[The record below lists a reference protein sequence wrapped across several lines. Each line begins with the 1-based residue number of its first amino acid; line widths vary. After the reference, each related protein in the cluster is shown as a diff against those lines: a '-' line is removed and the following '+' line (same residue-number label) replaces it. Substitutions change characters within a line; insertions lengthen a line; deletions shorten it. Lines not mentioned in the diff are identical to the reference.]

1 MANVDKTV
9 TMVSAKLSKMQR
21 KQKSNLF
28 SFIISVKSKS
38 IIVADGFLFPNSGI
52 EVVSA
57 NMTIRNKQL
66 PNLPQ
71 SGATFFHKNTL
82 TSCIIGAK
90 TCYQLQ
96 NGQWK
101 LLNTLNK
108 IRDLDL
114 AVSTDH
120 ATYIFGGTFGDFN
133 SKTYEYLPK
142 NSDTWILG
150 KHEIPIEFDEK
161 GCLVALSNEEILL
174 IRYDQIL
181 KFDTSSE
188 TFTKVDT
195 KLLTQAR
202 ARFACSIIPGTRK
215 IIVTGGEDDEG
226 HPNDSTKILHVQDDG
241 EIIPSNA
248 TSMNVKRNGHG
259 IGLFTIQG
267 EERIAV
273 FGGFDFDALDSI
285 ETFNYKSGKW
295 ELSEFKLSKRNNY
308 FGSVSLPNDFILSML
323 PSSCGQRNSLGSNDN
338 LKIASAE
345 FGEFPHMCTIMKKNS
360 GTGSLTYLGGASLI
374 TRNVVLTAAKVL
386 EYG

>member
-1 MANVDKTV
+1 MLSLVKCRENTKTN
-9 TMVSAKLSKMQR
+9 S
-21 KQKSNLF
+21 F

-38 IIVADGFLFPNSGI
+38 IVVAGGIAYSGV
-52 EVVSA
+52 EVVST
-57 NMTIRNKQL
+57 NKTIRNMKL
-66 PNLPQ
+66 PNLPLKF
-71 SGATFFHKNTL
+71 GTMAFFHNNTL
-82 TSCIIGAK
+82 ANCDPGAK

-96 NGQWK
+96 NDQWK
-101 LLNTLNK
+101 PLNTLNK
-108 IRDLDL
+108 ERDIGI

-120 ATYIFGGTFGDFN
+120 ASYIFGGAAS

-150 KHEIPIEFDEK
+150 KNEIPIQFDHS
-161 GCLVALSNEEILL
+161 GCSVALSNEEIFL
-174 IRYDQIL
+174 ITNEQIL

-188 TFTKVDT
+188 TFTIVKVWQEVDS
-195 KLLTQAR
+195 KWKPANWKYY
-202 ARFACSIIPGTRK
+202 ACSIIPGTQK
-215 IIVTGGEDDEG
+215 IIVTGGEDEEG
-226 HPNDSTKILHVQDDG
+226 NPNDSTKILHVQDDG

>member
-174 IRYDQIL
+174 IRSDQIL

-188 TFTKVDT
+188 TFTNVDT
-195 KLLTQAR
+195 KLKQAR
-202 ARFACSIIPGTRK
+202 RNFACSFIPGTHK
-215 IIVTGGEDDEG
+215 IIIAGGQDEEFDII
-226 HPNDSTKILHVQDDG
+226 DSTEILHVQDDG
-241 EIIPSNA
+241 KIIATKANPMNLKRSN
-248 TSMNVKRNGHG
+248 HG
-259 IGLFTIQG
+259 IGLLTIQG
-267 EERIAV
+267 EERIALI
-273 FGGFDFDALDSI
+273 GGSENSI
-285 ETFNYKSGKW
+285 ETFNSKSGKW
-295 ELSEFKLSKRNNY
+295 ELSELKLSERRSD
-308 FGSVSLPNDFILSML
+308 FGRVSVPNDFILSMP
-323 PSSCGQRNSLGSNDN
+323 PSSCGRRNSLGSNDN
-338 LKIASAE
+338 LKIASAQ
-345 FGEFPHMCTIMKKNS
+345 FGEFPHMCTLMKKNS
-360 GTGSLTYLGGASLI
+360 GFGSPTYLGGASLI
-374 TRNVVLTAAKVL
+374 SPNVVLTAAKVF